1 MNTTSTISWEALYN
15 AELAAQ
21 ENNVHISAVLEP
33 DGGDIKVVDKYIA
46 EALMR
51 ENIGSRPVN
60 SHKGTFGRLLSVV
73 GSDRYPGAA
82 AISTM
87 SALRSGVGLISVCT
101 TERSAISLAS
111 NVMECTLFPCHSD
124 EDGFIKPTEHELE
137 GILELLKASDA
148 VLIGCGLGQS
158 ESTMAVLE
166 AVIEN
171 ANCPII
177 IDADG
182 INLVSKRIEC
192 LRKAKTDIILT
203 PHPAELSRLAG
214 VDTRTAVK
222 DRYAIAKRLAND
234 YGVTVI
240 SKSCSTLIVNSEESY
255 VTMFGNNGLSKG
267 GSGDLLAGLIASFTA
282 QRKSPVAA
290 GILGVYAMGASCE
303 EVSKRLSRTGMLASD
318 IISYLPELFKNFERA

>member
-1 MNTTSTISWEALYN
+1 MNTTSTISWEALYQ
-15 AELAAQ
+15 AELSAK
-21 ENNVHISAVLEP
+21 ENNVHISAVIEP
-33 DGGDIKVVDKYIA
+33 DGGDIQVVDKYIA

-51 ENIGSRPVN
+51 ENIAGRPVN
-60 SHKGTFGRLLSVV
+60 SHKGTFGRLLSIV
-73 GSDRYPGAA
+73 GADRYPGAA
-82 AISTM
+82 AISTL
-87 SALRSGVGLISVCT
+87 SALRSGVGLMSVCT

-111 NVMECTLFPCHSD
+111 NVRECTLFPCHSD
-124 EDGFIKPTEHELE
+124 EDGFINPTEHELS
-137 GILELLKASDA
+137 GILDLLDASDA

-158 ESTMAVLE
+158 KGAMSVLE

-182 INLVSKRIEC
+182 INLVSRCIEL
-192 LRKAKTDIILT
+192 LRKAKTDVTLT
-203 PHPAELSRLAG
+203 PHPAELSRLAK
-214 VDTRTAVK
+214 VDTRTAVS
-222 DRYAIAKRLAND
+222 DRYEISKKLAGD
-234 YGVTVI
+234 HGVTVV
-240 SKSCSTLIVNSEESY
+240 SKSCSTLIVNPEESY

-282 QRKSPVAA
+282 QGKSPVTA
-290 GILGVYAMGASCE
+290 GILGAYAMGISCE

>member
-1 MNTTSTISWEALYN
+1 MNTTSTISWGALYK
-15 AELAAQ
+15 AEITAK
-21 ENNVHISAVLEP
+21 ENNVHVSRVLEP
-33 DGGDIKVVDKYIA
+33 DGGDIKVIDRYVA
-46 EALMR
+46 ESLMR
-51 ENIGSRPVN
+51 KNIGSRPVN
-60 SHKGTFGRLLSVV
+60 GHKGTFGRLLSVV

-87 SALRSGVGLISVCT
+87 SALRSGVGLVSVCT

-111 NVMECTLFPCHSD
+111 NVRECTLFPCHAD
-124 EDGFIKPTEHELE
+124 EDGFISPTEHELS
-137 GILELLKASDA
+137 GILELLNSCDA

-158 ESTMAVLE
+158 PGAMSVLE
-166 AVIEN
+166 TIIEN

-182 INLVSKRIEC
+182 INLVSKRIEL
-192 LRKAKTDIILT
+192 LRKAKTDVTFT

-214 VDTRTAVK
+214 SDMKTVIS
-222 DRYAIAKRLAND
+222 DRYQVARKLSEE
-234 YGVTVI
+234 YGVTVV
-240 SKSCSTLIVNSEESY
+240 SKSCSTLIVNQAEPY
-255 VTMFGNNGLSKG
+255 VTMFGNDGLSKG

-282 QRKSPVAA
+282 QGKPPATAA
-290 GILGVYAMGASCE
+290 ILGTYVMGASCE